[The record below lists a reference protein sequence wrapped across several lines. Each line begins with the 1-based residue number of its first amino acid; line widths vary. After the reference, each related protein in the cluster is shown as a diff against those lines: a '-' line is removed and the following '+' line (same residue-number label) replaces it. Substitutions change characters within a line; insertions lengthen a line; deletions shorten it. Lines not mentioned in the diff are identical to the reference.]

1 MKPRAVSMLGIVN
14 WVSTREN
21 LGVCEHQGADQ
32 PVHRQSDQHFC
43 YSLNGKYRT
52 IKYTLIFPIT
62 VVLLF
67 PITVVSSMI
76 DLILSF
82 SSCVDGLKDRQSIL
96 LYYGRNE
103 I

>member
-43 YSLNGKYRT
+43 YSLIGKYRT
-52 IKYTLIFPIT
+52 IKYTY
-62 VVLLF
+62 LF

-82 SSCVDGLKDRQSIL
+82 SSCVDLIKANVWM
-96 LYYGRNE
+96 GRWMD
-103 I
+103 